1 MPTEALSLPVLA
13 TGLAVAVAASFLGV
27 FVILRRMAL
36 VSDALSHVALPGLG
50 LALLWHR
57 DPFVGA
63 LVFLL
68 AAVWAVYVLERRTR
82 LAAESIVGVLFTT
95 ALALG
100 ALVTPS
106 ESLLEGLFGDISKL
120 RPSDAW
126 VALAGSALVV
136 ATLLL
141 FFRPIARTTLA
152 PDLARSEG
160 VPVGLAEGTYL
171 VLLALTVAIGIKV
184 IGTLLMGA
192 LIILPAA
199 TAKNICADLRAMV
212 GAAVAVGVAA
222 TAGGLSLAA
231 ARHWPPGPPV
241 VLTSALIFLL
251 TLLRA
256 RRAL

>member
-1 MPTEALSLPVLA
+1 MPTSALPPAVLV
-13 TGLAVAVAASFLGV
+13 TGLAAAVAASLLGV

-57 DPFVGA
+57 DPFIGA

-68 AAVWAVYVLERRTR
+68 VAVWIVYVLEHRTR

-106 ESLLEGLFGDISKL
+106 ESLLEGLFGDIGKVH
-120 RPSDAW
+120 PSDAW
-126 VALAGSALVV
+126 VALGGSALVV
-136 ATLLL
+136 LTLLAL
-141 FFRPIARTTLA
+141 FRPIARTTLA

-160 VPVGLAEGTYL
+160 VPVRLAEGAYL

-199 TAKNICADLRAMV
+199 TAKNLSGDLRSMV
-212 GAAVAVGVAA
+212 GVSVSVGVLA
-222 TAGGLSLAA
+222 TAAGLALAA
-231 ARHWPPGPPV
+231 LRHWPPGPPV
-241 VLTSALIFLL
+241 VLTSAFIFLV
-251 TLLRA
+251 TLARA
-256 RRAL
+256 RSGV